1 MEPLMQL
8 NLSQE
13 NQALVIQPEAEH
25 LDASNVK
32 AFREA
37 IAPLFQTHPRMVFD
51 MSRLDFLDSAGVG
64 ALIACL
70 RTAKERE
77 GEFRLCELS
86 RPVRT
91 LFDLMRMH
99 RVFDIHTDRAEALRS
114 FAA

>member
-1 MEPLMQL
+1 MQL
-8 NLSQE
+8 QISQE
-13 NQALVIQPEAEH
+13 SHALVIQPDADH
-25 LDASNVK
+25 LDVSNVK
-32 AFREA
+32 SFREA
-37 IAPLFQTHPRMVFD
+37 IAPLLQSHTRLVLD

-70 RTAKERE
+70 RATKDRE

-99 RVFDIHTDRAEALRS
+99 RVFEIHTDRAEAMRS
-114 FAA
+114 LAI

>member
-1 MEPLMQL
+1 MKL

-13 NQALVIQPEAEH
+13 PQWLVIQPEVTH

-32 AFREA
+32 AFGDAMTPILQEH
-37 IAPLFQTHPRMVFD
+37 THILFD
-51 MSRLDFLDSAGVG
+51 MAQLEFLDSAGIG

-77 GEFRLCELS
+77 GDFRVCGLN

-91 LFDLMRMH
+91 LFDLMRLH
-99 RVFDIHTDRAEALRS
+99 RVFEIHTDRAEALRS
-114 FAA
+114 LAP